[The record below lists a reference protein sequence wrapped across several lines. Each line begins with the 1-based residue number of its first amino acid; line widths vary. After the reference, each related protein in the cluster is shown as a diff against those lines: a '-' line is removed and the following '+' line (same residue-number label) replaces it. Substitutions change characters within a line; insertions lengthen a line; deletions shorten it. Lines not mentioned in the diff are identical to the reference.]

1 MIKWQNISLT
11 RYFYFK
17 ARNPRRIGILIITVW
32 VVSLGIS
39 LAPQLGWK
47 DPDYLVRIAQGT
59 CLVSQD
65 PAYQVSA
72 SGELWANPKY
82 LINIRDWELRSYI
95 RRNRES
101 VNTSRNVT
109 WNFELHHNSWITSCR
124 FSSFRNYN
132 RNVQNILREINL
144 HFLSSHERYL

>member
-1 MIKWQNISLT
+1 MTEHTSLT
-11 RYFYFK
+11 LPSHFK

-72 SGELWANPKY
+72 SGELQADPK
-82 LINIRDWELRSYI
+82 
-95 RRNRES
+95 
-101 VNTSRNVT
+101 
-109 WNFELHHNSWITSCR
+109 
-124 FSSFRNYN
+124 
-132 RNVQNILREINL
+132 
-144 HFLSSHERYL
+144 